1 MSRLVGVGAVKK
13 VAPEKELLEKA
24 NKENAELKAK
34 IELVEKEKEELAKTN
49 EELKVKIAELEK
61 ANKENAKK

>member
-1 MSRLVGVGAVKK
+1 MGRLVGVGAIKK
-13 VAPEKELLEKA
+13 VAPEEELEKA

-49 EELKVKIAELEK
+49 EALNVKIAELEK